1 MAYTGAYTLEEA
13 REYLTLWK
21 DCERALATGQA
32 KAYRVGSREFTAF
45 DLDEVAAQ
53 IARFQKEI
61 EKLSGAGAH
70 DAGCADCAARP
81 VRRAEHGQENRTQ
94 LARTCAF
101 FNSAQSA
108 RRKPTRSG

>member
-53 IARFQKEI
+53 IARSKN
-61 EKLSGAGAH
+61 S
-70 DAGCADCAARP
+70 AARCARRGLCGLCRATCKAGGTWTGKQNP
-81 VRRAEHGQENRTQ
+81 TGANVR
-94 LARTCAF
+94 F
-101 FNSAQSA
+101 FYSAQSA

>member
-21 DCERALATGQA
+21 DCARALATGQA

-61 EKLSGAGAH
+61 EKLSGA
-70 DAGCADCAARP
+70 
-81 VRRAEHGQENRTQ
+81 VRT
-94 LARTCAF
+94 
-101 FNSAQSA
+101 
-108 RRKPTRSG
+108 TRVVRIVPRDL